1 MVGLGRRY
9 PKELETYATIRDGT
23 RIFFRP
29 IKPSDEPLMRNLFYS
44 FSEESIYYRFFGVL
58 KDMTHEQLQH
68 YVNVDYEEKIAI
80 VGVLKENGA
89 ERLVAVGRY
98 ALTPASDV
106 AEFAVIVQDSW
117 QNRGIG
123 TFLLE
128 YLVQIAKKRG
138 IKGFTAE
145 VMADNTRMLHVFEKS
160 GYAME
165 KKRLDNTY
173 QVTLR
178 FR

>member
-1 MVGLGRRY
+1 MDSSRRY

-29 IKPSDEPLMRNLFYS
+29 IKPSDEPLMRKLFYS
-44 FSEESIYYRFFGVL
+44 FSEESIYYRFFSVL
-58 KDMTHEQLQH
+58 KDMTYEQLQH
-68 YVNVDYEEKIAI
+68 YVNVDYEEKMAI
-80 VGVLKENGA
+80 VAIAKEKGS

-98 ALTPASDV
+98 ALTPASNM

-138 IKGFTAE
+138 IRGFTAE
-145 VMADNTRMLHVFEKS
+145 VMTDNTRMLHVLEKS

-165 KKRLDNTY
+165 KKRLNNTY
-173 QVTLR
+173 QVTLK
-178 FR
+178 F